1 MPIYDFKCTEC
12 DHQDEMMRKSSAD
25 STMECPACHK
35 ETFSKMLSAPS
46 FKLNGTGWYETD
58 FKNKAKPAI
67 KSDAKADA
75 TTAVKTEGKAAPAAA
90 TSVEVAS

>member
-1 MPIYDFKCTEC
+1 
-12 DHQDEMMRKSSAD
+12 MRKSSAD

-58 FKNKAKPAI
+58 FKNKAKPVV
-67 KSDAKADA
+67 KSDAKADS
-75 TTAVKTEGKAAPAAA
+75 TTAEKTEVKAAAPVAAA
-90 TSVEVAS
+90 SSEVAS